1 MQHDLPAGLGGGA
14 PSTQWA
20 VAAQGAERGDAGGA
34 DRPGVAGRAGDR
46 LVVFVAA
53 GLLVGGGVVIYA
65 FGAVVADGDICGEEP
80 FGDGWVAVVSPGG
93 LGQFLVRDDPGVG
106 FGDRVGPVA
115 VAAGL
120 G

>member
-46 LVVFVAA
+46 LVVFVHGEVIDGEPALDRGLQRLGLDPRLVSGVLDRAA
-53 GLLVGGGVVIYA
+53 QIP
-65 FGAVVADGDICGEEP
+65 GAVGR
-80 FGDGWVAVVSPGG
+80 VAVPLTPRWDGG
-93 LGQFLVRDDPGVG
+93 HVVLL
-106 FGDRVGPVA
+106 A
-115 VAAGL
+115 
-120 G
+120 